1 MGDFVDT
8 LTRGNVD
15 QVKTVL
21 ASVVLSL
28 AAYQVALMAVGY
40 GKVRTTFLKPKAASF
55 SHRAVGDAT
64 VAITLLIAVMCFT
77 YFGVGDGIE
86 HARGEES
93 GRAAFHVWVGS
104 LLLATIAL
112 KIVIVRWWHRFDR
125 FLPALGIAVFTLF
138 ALTWITSAGDY
149 LRGA

>member
-1 MGDFVDT
+1 MGEFVDT

-21 ASVVLSL
+21 ASVVFALS
-28 AAYQVALMAVGY
+28 AYQVSLMAVGY
-40 GKVRTTFLKPKAASF
+40 GKVRPPFLKPKAASF

-64 VAITLLIAVMCFT
+64 AAITLLIAFMCFT

-93 GRAAFHVWVGS
+93 GRASLHVVVGS
-104 LLLATIAL
+104 LLLVTIGL
-112 KIVIVRWWHRFDR
+112 KILIVRWWHRFDR

-149 LRGA
+149 LVGV